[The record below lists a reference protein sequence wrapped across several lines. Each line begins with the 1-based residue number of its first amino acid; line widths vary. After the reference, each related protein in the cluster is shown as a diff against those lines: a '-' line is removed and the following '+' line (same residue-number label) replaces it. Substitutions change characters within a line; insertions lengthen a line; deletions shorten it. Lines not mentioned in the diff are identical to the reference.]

1 MSCQAIVLAEQLSSH
16 MTDVHKA
23 AKIKINMDTIQ
34 RIVEQESLLSK
45 WPNVPTS
52 CPLQFEGL
60 ECQLGFHC
68 PFCPA
73 IYQKFKTLSDHCYTA
88 HNRVRP
94 RQDSHIQQSYMQR
107 FSHFRSHSWFP
118 VRHRAIPA
126 PTPNTAY
133 LVTLRKKLDEQVP
146 IPLQDVDHRHVSP
159 WLATTR
165 WHVWLK
171 EQELDVELLAMS
183 AYPDSKDEWALAIP
197 YIRRYMVEAYNLI
210 PRSGELCCQI
220 LNTDTITK

>member
-1 MSCQAIVLAEQLSSH
+1 MSCQAVVLPELLPAH
-16 MTDVHKA
+16 MSGVHKA
-23 AKIKINMDTIQ
+23 AKIKVNMTIIQ
-34 RIVEQESLLSK
+34 DIVQQEGLLTV
-45 WPNVPTS
+45 WPTIPTS
-52 CPLQFEGL
+52 QPQQFEGL
-60 ECQLGFHC
+60 ECELGVHC

-73 IYQKFKTLSDHCYTA
+73 VYPKFKTMADHAYGSHA
-88 HNRVRP
+88 SRP
-94 RQDSHIQQSYMQR
+94 HQGLHIQQSYIQR
-107 FSHFRSHSWFP
+107 FSHGSHSWFP
-118 VRHRAIPA
+118 VRHRAIPP
-126 PTPNTAY
+126 PTFNTAC
-133 LVTLRKKLDEQVP
+133 LVTLRKKLDEEIP

-171 EQELDVELLAMS
+171 EQQLDVELLAMS